1 MKKLSTMILA
11 LIMYSC
17 AVPVS
22 VGNNSIAEVDSKKNN
37 ELNTVYAKNGKTMVA
52 INYILPQKA
61 AQFEMLTKTVIM
73 PAIKRE
79 DFQVYNSL
87 KFLVPDETN
96 SDGTFTYMFISDP
109 YMEEKNYDIFQ
120 ILVKQYG
127 RDRAEE
133 YFERWISCFAYE
145 QEVISFR

>member
-1 MKKLSTMILA
+1 MKKLTIIVLTF
-11 LIMYSC
+11 IMYSC

-22 VGNNSIAEVDSKKNN
+22 TGNQSIEGVKNKNVNNS
-37 ELNTVYAKNGKTMVA
+37 NTVYAQNGKTMVA

-61 AQFEMLTKTVIM
+61 GQFEMLTKTVIM

-79 DFQVYNSL
+79 DLVVYNGL
-87 KFLVPDETN
+87 KFLVPEDINE
-96 SDGTFTYMFISDP
+96 DGNLTYMFIAEP
-109 YMEEKNYDIFQ
+109 YFEEKNYDVFQ

-127 RDRAEE
+127 RNRAEQ